1 MLEKLKE
8 RVCEQNLQLVKY
20 GLVVLTWGN
29 VSALS
34 EDGKYVVIKPS
45 GVSYDNMKAGDMVVT
60 DRMGNIVEGD
70 LRPSTDLAT
79 HLALY
84 DAFPGIGGAVH
95 THSRYAVAAA
105 QAGLDLPCYG
115 TTHADYFYGAVPCAR
130 ELTAEE
136 IEEAYERNTG
146 LVIAETIAGNDYYIN
161 YDNIPVTT
169 FLEPEISWV
178 GYTVADAEAKGIKT
192 ISGSLAF
199 SSNEK
204 AIAIGKTEGVIKV
217 VARED
222 DHTIIGAQ
230 IFGHEACDLIAEM
243 TVAVENKLTLE
254 QVYNS
259 IHPHPTVTEIILE
272 VCKRAVGLSFD
283 KA

>member
-60 DRMGNIVEGD
+60 DRAGHIVEGD

-115 TTHADYFYGAVPCAR
+115 TTHADYFYGAVPCTR
-130 ELTAEE
+130 HLTEAE
-136 IEEAYERNTG
+136 
-146 LVIAETIAGNDYYIN
+146 IAEDYEGSTGKVI
-161 YDNIPVTT
+161 VET
-169 FLEPEISWV
+169 FR
-178 GYTVADAEAKGIKT
+178 DRGIDPMAVPAVLVCKHGPFT
-192 ISGSLAF
+192 W
-199 SSNEK
+199 
-204 AIAIGKTEGVIKV
+204 GKTCAK
-217 VARED
+217 
-222 DHTIIGAQ
+222 
-230 IFGHEACDLIAEM
+230 
-243 TVAVENKLTLE
+243 AVENALVLEECAHMARLTE
-254 QVYNS
+254 QFAPGAAPAPSY
-259 IHPHPTVTEIILE
+259 LQ
-272 VCKRAVGLSFD
+272 D
-283 KA
+283 KHYFRKHGPNAYYGQK

>member
-60 DRMGNIVEGD
+60 DRAGHIVEGD

-115 TTHADYFYGAVPCAR
+115 TTHADYFYGDVPCAR

-136 IEEAYERNTG
+136 IEEAYEKNTG
-146 LVIAETIAGNDYYIN
+146 LVIIETFETRGIK
-161 YDNIPVTT
+161 PM
-169 FLEPEISWV
+169 
-178 GYTVADAEAKGIKT
+178 YTPAVLCKNHGPFTWGKDAAEAVHNAVVLEEVAKMAKNTELLNPKVLPAPDCIK
-192 ISGSLAF
+192 
-199 SSNEK
+199 EK
-204 AIAIGKTEGVIKV
+204 HFYRK
-217 VARED
+217 
-222 DHTIIGAQ
+222 HGANAYYGQ
-230 IFGHEACDLIAEM
+230 
-243 TVAVENKLTLE
+243 N
-254 QVYNS
+254 
-259 IHPHPTVTEIILE
+259 
-272 VCKRAVGLSFD
+272 
-283 KA
+283 